1 MEHMFVLVCLS
12 GLGQVQGAV
21 ERRPGQINSPSFAN
35 ESEWTTAVSIAFY
48 ASRYHRSLENIYMHI
63 SKKKK
68 EAEDRGKL
76 FSSLRAQTTDM
87 CGLNYVFIILSYI
100 RWKIRAHLDGRLRIR
115 W

>member
-1 MEHMFVLVCLS
+1 MFVLVCLS

-68 EAEDRGKL
+68 RQKTEANCFQVYGLKPQICVDL
-76 FSSLRAQTTDM
+76 IMSSLYFLT
-87 CGLNYVFIILSYI
+87 
-100 RWKIRAHLDGRLRIR
+100 
-115 W
+115 